1 MRLFQRSLTELNN
14 KLLSM
19 LGLCRRAGAMVI
31 GTDLVTKS
39 LPSGRVRLVIYADD
53 SSQNTEKK
61 ITDKCS
67 FYGVKCVKVEFQGGE
82 IGQAIGKSGT
92 VCVVGITDSNFSNKL
107 STLIS
112 NEAR

>member
-1 MRLFQRSLTELNN
+1 MKD

-19 LGLCRRAGAMVI
+19 LGLCRRAGSVII

-39 LPSGRVRLVIYADD
+39 LPSGKIKLVMYAAD

-67 FYGVKCVKVEFQGGE
+67 FYGVKCVKIEQDGAELGH
-82 IGQAIGKSGT
+82 AIGKAAT
-92 VCVVGITDSNFSNKL
+92 VCVVGITDSNFSKTL